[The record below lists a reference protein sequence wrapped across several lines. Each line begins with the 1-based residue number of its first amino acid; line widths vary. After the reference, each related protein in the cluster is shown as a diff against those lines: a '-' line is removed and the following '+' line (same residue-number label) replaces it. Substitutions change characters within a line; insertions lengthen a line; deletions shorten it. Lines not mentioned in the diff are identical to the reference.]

1 MNEKGIKIKMVFIYF
16 LFAAA
21 ITVYA
26 AIKLSTY
33 ADVISEKSTMS
44 GMLVGTVL
52 LAGATSL
59 PEVTTSISAVMINNP
74 DIAVG
79 NMLGSNLFNIFILA
93 MFDLYFRQK
102 QLFNEA
108 SRDHLYTA
116 GLGLSLTVL
125 TMIALIVR
133 VDLTFVG
140 IGIDALFI
148 AALYGVGIYYIG
160 KRPQQPST
168 EQEVEQEVGASVTDT
183 TSVKQAVV
191 RFVIAALVIMGAGT
205 ALSVTGDQIAVVTG
219 LGSSFVG
226 SFLIA
231 ASTSLP
237 EAVAVFVALKLRNVN
252 LAFGSILGSNI
263 FNMLIIA
270 MSDIFYQ
277 NGSILADV
285 SASHLVTAIGITI
298 LSVLVMYS
306 VLRKDVTSKVRYVI
320 PSILVVFVYAVSSY
334 LIFIG

>member
-1 MNEKGIKIKMVFIYF
+1 MVFVYF
-16 LFAAA
+16 LLAAA

-33 ADVISEKSTMS
+33 ADVISEKSSM
-44 GMLVGTVL
+44 GGVLVGTVL

-102 QLFNEA
+102 RLFNEA

-116 GLGLSLTVL
+116 GLGLLLTVL
-125 TMIALIVR
+125 TMVALIVR
-133 VDLTFVG
+133 VDMTFIG
-140 IGIDALFI
+140 IGVDALLI
-148 AALYGVGIYYIG
+148 AALYGIGIYYIG
-160 KRPQQPST
+160 KRPKEPT
-168 EQEVEQEVGASVTDT
+168 ATREVEQEVVAST
-183 TSVKQAVV
+183 TSSISVKRAVYGFAIAAVV
-191 RFVIAALVIMGAGT
+191 IMAAGT
-205 ALSVTGDQIAVVTG
+205 ALSITGDRIAVVTG

-263 FNMLIIA
+263 FNMVIIA
-270 MSDIFYQ
+270 MSDVFYQ

-298 LSVLVMYS
+298 LSILVMYS
-306 VLRKDVTSKVRYVI
+306 VLRKDVTSKVRYVL
-320 PSILVVFVYAVSSY
+320 PSVLVVLVYFVSSY
-334 LIFIG
+334 LIFTG

>member
-1 MNEKGIKIKMVFIYF
+1 MVFVYF

-33 ADVISEKSTMS
+33 ADVMTEKSKMG

-59 PEVTTSISAVMINNP
+59 PEVTTSISAVMIDNP
-74 DIAVG
+74 DIAIG

-102 QLFNEA
+102 QLFNYA

-116 GLGLSLTVL
+116 GLGLLLTVTTL
-125 TMIALIVR
+125 IALIVR
-133 VDLTFVG
+133 VDMTFIG
-140 IGIDALFI
+140 IGVDALLI
-148 AALYGVGIYYIG
+148 ALLYGIGIYYIG
-160 KRPQQPST
+160 KRPKEPIA
-168 EQEVEQEVGASVTDT
+168 EHEVEEV
-183 TSVKQAVV
+183 VV
-191 RFVIAALVIMGAGT
+191 SKYDDITLKRAGFGFLIAAVIIMAAGT
-205 ALSVTGDQIAVVTG
+205 ALSITGDQIAVVTG

-237 EAVAVFVALKLRNVN
+237 EAVAVFMALKLRNVN

-270 MSDIFYQ
+270 MSDVFYR

-285 SASHLVTAIGITI
+285 STSHLVSAVGITI
-298 LSVLVMYS
+298 LSILVMYS
-306 VLRKDVTSKVRYVI
+306 VLRQNVTSKVRYVI
-320 PSILVVFVYAVSSY
+320 PSLLVVVVYFVSSY

>member
-1 MNEKGIKIKMVFIYF
+1 MVFVYF
-16 LFAAA
+16 LLAAA

-33 ADVISEKSTMS
+33 ADVMSEKSSM
-44 GMLVGTVL
+44 GGVLVGTVL

-102 QLFNEA
+102 RLFNGA

-116 GLGLSLTVL
+116 GLGLLLTVL
-125 TMIALIVR
+125 TMVALIVR
-133 VDLTFVG
+133 IDLTFIG
-140 IGIDALFI
+140 IGIDALLI
-148 AALYGVGIYYIG
+148 AALYVIGIYYIG
-160 KRPQQPST
+160 KRPKEPT
-168 EQEVEQEVGASVTDT
+168 MTTEVEKEVVVST
-183 TSVKQAVV
+183 TESMTVKRAVIG
-191 RFVIAALVIMGAGT
+191 FIFAALVIMAAGT
-205 ALSVTGDQIAVVTG
+205 ALSISGDRIAVVTG

-263 FNMLIIA
+263 FNMVIIA
-270 MSDIFYQ
+270 MSDVFYQ

-285 SASHLVTAIGITI
+285 SASHLVTAVGITI
-298 LSVLVMYS
+298 LSILVMYS
-306 VLRKDVTSKVRYVI
+306 VLRKDVTSKVRYIV
-320 PSILVVFVYAVSSY
+320 PSVLVVLVYFVSSY

>member
-1 MNEKGIKIKMVFIYF
+1 MVFVYF
-16 LFAAA
+16 LLAAA

-33 ADVISEKSTMS
+33 ADVMTEKSKMG

-59 PEVTTSISAVMINNP
+59 PEVTTSISAVMIDNP
-74 DIAVG
+74 DIAIG

-102 QLFNEA
+102 QLFNYA

-116 GLGLSLTVL
+116 GLGLLLTVTTL
-125 TMIALIVR
+125 IALIVR
-133 VDLTFVG
+133 VDMTFIG
-140 IGIDALFI
+140 IGVDALLI
-148 AALYGVGIYYIG
+148 AILYGIGIYYIG
-160 KRPQQPST
+160 KQPT
-168 EQEVEQEVGASVTDT
+168 EPVAEREVEEVVVGKYEEITL
-183 TSVKQAVV
+183 KRAV
-191 RFVIAALVIMGAGT
+191 FGFIIAAIVIMAAGT
-205 ALSVTGDQIAVVTG
+205 ALSITGDQIAVVTG

-237 EAVAVFVALKLRNVN
+237 EAVAVFMALKLRNVN

-270 MSDIFYQ
+270 MSDVFYR

-285 SASHLVTAIGITI
+285 STSHLVSAVGITI
-298 LSVLVMYS
+298 LSILVMYS
-306 VLRKDVTSKVRYVI
+306 VLRRNVTSKVRYVI
-320 PSILVVFVYAVSSY
+320 PSLLVVVVYFVSSY

>member
-1 MNEKGIKIKMVFIYF
+1 MVFVYF
-16 LFAAA
+16 LLAAA

-33 ADVISEKSTMS
+33 ADVMTEKSKMG

-59 PEVTTSISAVMINNP
+59 PEVTTSISAVMIDNP
-74 DIAVG
+74 DIAIG

-102 QLFNEA
+102 QLFNYA

-116 GLGLSLTVL
+116 GLGLLLTVTTL
-125 TMIALIVR
+125 IALIVR
-133 VDLTFVG
+133 VDMTFIG
-140 IGIDALFI
+140 IGVDALLI
-148 AALYGVGIYYIG
+148 AILYGIGIYYIG
-160 KRPQQPST
+160 KQPT
-168 EQEVEQEVGASVTDT
+168 EPVAEQEVEEVVVGKYEEITL
-183 TSVKQAVV
+183 KRAV
-191 RFVIAALVIMGAGT
+191 FGFIIAAIVIMAAGT
-205 ALSVTGDQIAVVTG
+205 ALSITGDQIAVVTG

-237 EAVAVFVALKLRNVN
+237 EAVAVFMALKLRNVN

-270 MSDIFYQ
+270 MSDVFYR

-285 SASHLVTAIGITI
+285 STSHLVSAVGITI
-298 LSVLVMYS
+298 LSILVMYS
-306 VLRKDVTSKVRYVI
+306 VLRQNVTSKVRYVI
-320 PSILVVFVYAVSSY
+320 PSLLVVVVYFVSSY

>member
-1 MNEKGIKIKMVFIYF
+1 MVFIYF
-16 LFAAA
+16 ILAAA
-21 ITVYA
+21 LTVYA

-59 PEVTTSISAVMINNP
+59 PEVTTSVSAVMINNP
-74 DIAVG
+74 DIAIG

-93 MFDLYFRQK
+93 MFDLYYRQK
-102 QLFNEA
+102 RLFNEA

-116 GLGLSLTVL
+116 SLGLMLTLV
-125 TMIALIVR
+125 TMLALVIR
-133 VDLTFVG
+133 IDFTILG
-140 IGIDALFI
+140 IGIDALLI
-148 AALYGVGIYYIG
+148 AGLYAVGIYYIG
-160 KRPQQPST
+160 QRPKEPTT
-168 EQEVEQEVGASVTDT
+168 EREFEQEVGVSVTD
-183 TSVKQAVV
+183 SIPIKRAVIG
-191 RFVIAALVIMGAGT
+191 FIIAALVIMAAGT
-205 ALSVTGDQIAVVTG
+205 ALSVLGDQIAVVTG

-237 EAVAVFVALKLRNVN
+237 EAVAVFVALKLGNVN

-270 MSDIFYQ
+270 MSDVFYRG
-277 NGSILADV
+277 GSILADV
-285 SASHLVTAIGITI
+285 STSHLVTAIGITI

-306 VLRKDVTSKVRYVI
+306 VLRKDVTSKFRYVL
-320 PSILVVFVYAVSSY
+320 PSVLVVLVYFASSY
-334 LIFIG
+334 FIFIG

>member
-1 MNEKGIKIKMVFIYF
+1 MVFIYF
-16 LFAAA
+16 ILAAA

-59 PEVTTSISAVMINNP
+59 PEVTTSVSAVLINNP
-74 DIAVG
+74 DIAIG

-93 MFDLYFRQK
+93 MFDLFYRQK
-102 QLFNEA
+102 RLFNDA

-116 GLGLSLTVL
+116 SLGLMLTLV

-133 VDLTFVG
+133 IDYTVLG
-140 IGIDALFI
+140 IGIDAILI
-148 AALYGVGIYYIG
+148 AVLYAIGIYYIG
-160 KRPQQPST
+160 KRPQEPT
-168 EQEVEQEVGASVTDT
+168 AEREVEQEVGASVTDT
-183 TSVKQAVV
+183 ISVKQAGVG
-191 RFVIAALVIMGAGT
+191 FVIAALVIMAAGT
-205 ALSVTGDQIAVVTG
+205 ALSITGDQIAVVTG

-237 EAVAVFVALKLRNVN
+237 EAVAVFVALKLGNVN

-270 MSDIFYQ
+270 MSDVFYQ

-298 LSVLVMYS
+298 LSILVMYS
-306 VLRKDVTSKVRYVI
+306 VLRKDVTSKVRYAL
-320 PSILVVFVYAVSSY
+320 PSILVIFVYAVSSY
-334 LIFIG
+334 LIFTG

>member
-1 MNEKGIKIKMVFIYF
+1 MVFVYF
-16 LFAAA
+16 LLAAA

-33 ADVISEKSTMS
+33 ADVMSEKSSM
-44 GMLVGTVL
+44 GGVLVGTVL

-102 QLFNEA
+102 RLFNGA

-116 GLGLSLTVL
+116 GLGLLLTVL
-125 TMIALIVR
+125 TMVALIVR
-133 VDLTFVG
+133 IDLTFIG
-140 IGIDALFI
+140 IGVDALLI
-148 AALYGVGIYYIG
+148 AALYGIGIYYIG
-160 KRPQQPST
+160 KRPKEPT
-168 EQEVEQEVGASVTDT
+168 TTTEVEKEVVVST
-183 TSVKQAVV
+183 TESMTVKRAVIG
-191 RFVIAALVIMGAGT
+191 FIFAALVIMAAGT
-205 ALSVTGDQIAVVTG
+205 ALSISGDRIAVVTG

-263 FNMLIIA
+263 FNMVIIA
-270 MSDIFYQ
+270 LSDIFYQ

-285 SASHLVTAIGITI
+285 SASHLVTAVGITI
-298 LSVLVMYS
+298 LSILVMYS
-306 VLRKDVTSKVRYVI
+306 VLRKDVTSKVRYIV
-320 PSILVVFVYAVSSY
+320 PSVLVVLVYFVSSY
-334 LIFIG
+334 LIFIGS

>member
-1 MNEKGIKIKMVFIYF
+1 MVFVYF
-16 LFAAA
+16 LLAAA
-21 ITVYA
+21 VTVFA

-33 ADVISEKSTMS
+33 ADVMSEKSRM
-44 GMLVGTVL
+44 GGLLIGTVL

-59 PEVTTSISAVMINNP
+59 PEVTTSISAVVINNP

-102 QLFNEA
+102 QLFNGA

-116 GLGLSLTVL
+116 GLGLLLTVSTL
-125 TMIALIVR
+125 VALIVR
-133 VDLTFVG
+133 VDMTFIG
-140 IGIDALFI
+140 IGVDALLI
-148 AALYGVGIYYIG
+148 AALYGFGIYYIG
-160 KRPQQPST
+160 KQPKAPETNEETEEEVIVST
-168 EQEVEQEVGASVTDT
+168 NHAISLKRAIIG
-183 TSVKQAVV
+183 
-191 RFVIAALVIMGAGT
+191 FGLAALVTMAAGT
-205 ALSVTGDQIAVVTG
+205 ALSITGDRIAVVTG

-237 EAVAVFVALKLRNVN
+237 EAAAVFMALKLRNVN

-270 MSDIFYQ
+270 MSDVFYQ

-285 SASHLVTAIGITI
+285 SSSHLVSAVGITL
-298 LSVLVMYS
+298 LSILVMYS
-306 VLRKDVTSKVRYVI
+306 ILRQRVTSTVRYVL
-320 PSILVVFVYAVSSY
+320 PSVLVVLVYFVSSY

>member
-1 MNEKGIKIKMVFIYF
+1 MVFVYF
-16 LFAAA
+16 LLAAA

-33 ADVISEKSTMS
+33 ADVMTEKSKMG

-59 PEVTTSISAVMINNP
+59 PEVTTSISAVMIDNP
-74 DIAVG
+74 DIAIG

-102 QLFNEA
+102 QLFNYA

-116 GLGLSLTVL
+116 GLGLLLTVTTL
-125 TMIALIVR
+125 IALIVR
-133 VDLTFVG
+133 VDMTFIG
-140 IGIDALFI
+140 IGVDALLI
-148 AALYGVGIYYIG
+148 ALLYGIGIYYIG
-160 KRPQQPST
+160 KRPKEPIA
-168 EQEVEQEVGASVTDT
+168 EHEVEEVVVSKYDDITLKRAGFGFLIA
-183 TSVKQAVV
+183 AVV
-191 RFVIAALVIMGAGT
+191 IMAAGT
-205 ALSVTGDQIAVVTG
+205 ALSITGDQIAVVTG

-237 EAVAVFVALKLRNVN
+237 EAVAVFMALKLRNVN

-270 MSDIFYQ
+270 MSDVFYR

-285 SASHLVTAIGITI
+285 STSHLVSAVGITI
-298 LSVLVMYS
+298 LSILVMYS
-306 VLRKDVTSKVRYVI
+306 VLRQNVTSKVRYVI
-320 PSILVVFVYAVSSY
+320 PSLLVVVVYFVSSY

>member
-1 MNEKGIKIKMVFIYF
+1 MVFIYF
-16 LFAAA
+16 LLAAA
-21 ITVYA
+21 ITVFA

-33 ADVISEKSTMS
+33 ADVMSEKSTM
-44 GMLVGTVL
+44 GGVLVGTVL

-59 PEVTTSISAVMINNP
+59 PEVTTSISAVLINNP

-93 MFDLYFRQK
+93 MFDLYFRHK
-102 QLFNEA
+102 RLFNDA

-116 GLGLSLTVL
+116 GLGLMLTVL
-125 TMIALIVR
+125 TMIALVVR
-133 VDLTFVG
+133 LDMTLFG
-140 IGIDALFI
+140 IGVDALII
-148 AALYGVGIYYIG
+148 AALYGIGIYYIS
-160 KRPQQPST
+160 KRPQEPKLEREIES
-168 EQEVEQEVGASVTDT
+168 EVVVSQNDSVTM
-183 TSVKQAVV
+183 KQAVTGFIV
-191 RFVIAALVIMGAGT
+191 AALVIMAAGT
-205 ALSVTGDQIAVVTG
+205 ALSITGDQIAVVTG

-270 MSDIFYQ
+270 MSDVFYQ

-285 SASHLVTAIGITI
+285 STSHLVTAVGITV
-298 LSVLVMYS
+298 LSLLVMYS
-306 VLRKDVTSKVRYVI
+306 VIRKDVTSKFKYAL
-320 PSILVVFVYAVSSY
+320 PSSLVVLVYVVSSY

>member
-1 MNEKGIKIKMVFIYF
+1 MVFVYF
-16 LFAAA
+16 LLAAA
-21 ITVYA
+21 VTVFA

-33 ADVISEKSTMS
+33 ADVMSEKSRM
-44 GMLVGTVL
+44 GGLLIGTVL

-59 PEVTTSISAVMINNP
+59 PEVTTSISAVVINNP

-102 QLFNEA
+102 QLFNGA

-116 GLGLSLTVL
+116 GLGLLLTVSTL
-125 TMIALIVR
+125 VALIVR
-133 VDLTFVG
+133 VDMTFIG
-140 IGIDALFI
+140 IGVDALII
-148 AALYGVGIYYIG
+148 AALYGFGIYFIG
-160 KRPQQPST
+160 KQPKAPETNEETEEEVVVST
-168 EQEVEQEVGASVTDT
+168 NHSISLKRAIIG
-183 TSVKQAVV
+183 
-191 RFVIAALVIMGAGT
+191 FGLAALVTMAAGT
-205 ALSVTGDQIAVVTG
+205 ALSITGDRIAVVTG

-237 EAVAVFVALKLRNVN
+237 EAAAVFMALKLRNVN

-270 MSDIFYQ
+270 MSDVFYQ

-285 SASHLVTAIGITI
+285 SSSHLVSAVGITL
-298 LSVLVMYS
+298 LSILVMYS
-306 VLRKDVTSKVRYVI
+306 ILRQRVTSTVRYVL
-320 PSILVVFVYAVSSY
+320 PSVLVVLVYFVSSY

>member
-1 MNEKGIKIKMVFIYF
+1 MVFIYF
-16 LFAAA
+16 ILAAA
-21 ITVYA
+21 LTVYA

-59 PEVTTSISAVMINNP
+59 PEVTTSVSAVMINNP
-74 DIAVG
+74 DIAIG

-93 MFDLYFRQK
+93 MFDLYYRQK
-102 QLFNEA
+102 RLFNEA

-116 GLGLSLTVL
+116 SLGLMLTLV
-125 TMIALIVR
+125 TMLALVIR
-133 VDLTFVG
+133 IDFTILG
-140 IGIDALFI
+140 IGIDALLI
-148 AALYGVGIYYIG
+148 AGLYAVGIYYIG
-160 KRPQQPST
+160 QRPKETTT
-168 EQEVEQEVGASVTDT
+168 EREVEQEVGVSVTD
-183 TSVKQAVV
+183 SIPIKRAVIG
-191 RFVIAALVIMGAGT
+191 FIIAALVIMAAGT
-205 ALSVTGDQIAVVTG
+205 ALSVLGDQIAVVTG

-237 EAVAVFVALKLRNVN
+237 EAVAVFVALKLGNVN

-270 MSDIFYQ
+270 MSDVFYRG
-277 NGSILADV
+277 GSILADV
-285 SASHLVTAIGITI
+285 STSHLVTAIGITI

-306 VLRKDVTSKVRYVI
+306 VLRKDVTSKFRYVL
-320 PSILVVFVYAVSSY
+320 PSVLVVLVYFASSY
-334 LIFIG
+334 FIFIG

>member
-1 MNEKGIKIKMVFIYF
+1 MVFVYF
-16 LFAAA
+16 LLAAA
-21 ITVYA
+21 VTVFA

-33 ADVISEKSTMS
+33 ADVMSEKSRM
-44 GMLVGTVL
+44 GGLLIGTVL

-59 PEVTTSISAVMINNP
+59 PEVTTSISAVVINNP

-102 QLFNEA
+102 QLFNGA

-116 GLGLSLTVL
+116 GLGLLLTVSTL
-125 TMIALIVR
+125 VALIVQ
-133 VDLTFVG
+133 VDMTFIG
-140 IGIDALFI
+140 IGVDALLI
-148 AALYGVGIYYIG
+148 AALYGFGIYYIG
-160 KRPQQPST
+160 KQPKATETNEETEEEVVVST
-168 EQEVEQEVGASVTDT
+168 NHSISLKRAIIG
-183 TSVKQAVV
+183 
-191 RFVIAALVIMGAGT
+191 FGLAALVTMAAGT
-205 ALSVTGDQIAVVTG
+205 ALSITGDRIAVVTG

-237 EAVAVFVALKLRNVN
+237 EAAAVFMALKLRNVN

-270 MSDIFYQ
+270 MSDVFYQ

-285 SASHLVTAIGITI
+285 SSSHLVSAVGITL
-298 LSVLVMYS
+298 LSILVMYS
-306 VLRKDVTSKVRYVI
+306 ILRQRVTSTVRYVL
-320 PSILVVFVYAVSSY
+320 PSVLVVLVYFVSSY

>member
-1 MNEKGIKIKMVFIYF
+1 MVFIYF
-16 LFAAA
+16 ILAAA

-59 PEVTTSISAVMINNP
+59 PEVTTSVSAVMINNP
-74 DIAVG
+74 DIAIG

-93 MFDLYFRQK
+93 MFDLYYRQK
-102 QLFNEA
+102 RLFNEA

-116 GLGLSLTVL
+116 SLGLMLTLV
-125 TMIALIVR
+125 TMLALVIR
-133 VDLTFVG
+133 IDFTILG
-140 IGIDALFI
+140 IGIDALLI
-148 AALYGVGIYYIG
+148 AGLYAIGIYYIG
-160 KRPQQPST
+160 QRPKELST
-168 EQEVEQEVGASVTDT
+168 EREVEQEVGVSVTD
-183 TSVKQAVV
+183 SIPIKRAVIG
-191 RFVIAALVIMGAGT
+191 FIIAALVIMAAGT
-205 ALSVTGDQIAVVTG
+205 ALSVLGDQIAVVTG

-237 EAVAVFVALKLRNVN
+237 EAVAVFVALKLGNVN

-270 MSDIFYQ
+270 LSDVFYRG
-277 NGSILADV
+277 GSILADV
-285 SASHLVTAIGITI
+285 STSHLVTAIGITI
-298 LSVLVMYS
+298 LSILVMYS
-306 VLRKDVTSKVRYVI
+306 VLRKDVTSKFRYVL
-320 PSILVVFVYAVSSY
+320 PSVLVILVYFASSY
-334 LIFIG
+334 FIFIG

>member
-1 MNEKGIKIKMVFIYF
+1 MVFIYF
-16 LFAAA
+16 ILAAA

-26 AIKLSTY
+26 AMKLSTY

-59 PEVTTSISAVMINNP
+59 PEVTTSVSAVMINNP
-74 DIAVG
+74 DIAIG

-93 MFDLYFRQK
+93 MFDLFYRQK
-102 QLFNEA
+102 RLFNEA

-116 GLGLSLTVL
+116 GLGLMLTLV

-133 VDLTFVG
+133 IDFTILG
-140 IGIDALFI
+140 IGIDALLI
-148 AALYGVGIYYIG
+148 AGLYAIGIYYIG
-160 KRPQQPST
+160 KRPQQPA
-168 EQEVEQEVGASVTDT
+168 VEREAVNESVQEVGASA
-183 TSVKQAVV
+183 TSLITVKRAVIG
-191 RFVIAALVIMGAGT
+191 FIIAALVIMGAGT
-205 ALSVTGDQIAVVTG
+205 ALSVFGDQIAVVTG

-231 ASTSLP
+231 ATTSLP
-237 EAVAVFVALKLRNVN
+237 EAVAVFVALKLGNVN

-270 MSDIFYQ
+270 MSDVFYRG
-277 NGSILADV
+277 GSILADV
-285 SASHLVTAIGITI
+285 STSHLVTAIGITI

-306 VLRKDVTSKVRYVI
+306 VLRKDVTSKFRYVL
-320 PSILVVFVYAVSSY
+320 PSVLVVLVYFASSY
-334 LIFIG
+334 FIFIG

>member
-1 MNEKGIKIKMVFIYF
+1 MVFIYF
-16 LFAAA
+16 ILAAA

-26 AIKLSTY
+26 AMKLSTY

-59 PEVTTSISAVMINNP
+59 PEVTTSVSAVMINNP
-74 DIAVG
+74 DIAIG

-93 MFDLYFRQK
+93 MFDLFYRQK
-102 QLFNEA
+102 RLFNEA

-116 GLGLSLTVL
+116 GLGLMLTLV

-133 VDLTFVG
+133 IDFTILG
-140 IGIDALFI
+140 IGIDALLI
-148 AALYGVGIYYIG
+148 AVLYGIGIYYIG
-160 KRPQQPST
+160 KRPQQPAV
-168 EQEVEQEVGASVTDT
+168 EREAAHEAVQEIDASA
-183 TSVKQAVV
+183 TSSITVKRAVIG
-191 RFVIAALVIMGAGT
+191 FIIAALVIMGAGT
-205 ALSVTGDQIAVVTG
+205 ALSVLGDQIAVVTG

-231 ASTSLP
+231 ATTSLP
-237 EAVAVFVALKLRNVN
+237 EAVSVFVALKLRNVN

-270 MSDIFYQ
+270 MSDVFYRD
-277 NGSILADV
+277 GSILADV
-285 SASHLVTAIGITI
+285 AASHLVTAIGITI

-306 VLRKDVTSKVRYVI
+306 VLRKDVTSKFRYVL
-320 PSILVVFVYAVSSY
+320 PSVLVVLVYFASSY
-334 LIFIG
+334 FIFIG

>member
-1 MNEKGIKIKMVFIYF
+1 MVFVYF
-16 LFAAA
+16 LLAAA

-26 AIKLSTY
+26 AMKLSTY

-59 PEVTTSISAVMINNP
+59 PEVTTSVSAVLINNP
-74 DIAVG
+74 DIAIG

-93 MFDLYFRQK
+93 MFDLFYRQK
-102 QLFNEA
+102 RLFNDA

-116 GLGLSLTVL
+116 SLGLMLTLVTMVALVIRVDYTVL
-125 TMIALIVR
+125 
-133 VDLTFVG
+133 G
-140 IGIDALFI
+140 IGIDAILI
-148 AALYGVGIYYIG
+148 AVLYAVGIYYIG
-160 KRPQQPST
+160 KRPT
-168 EQEVEQEVGASVTDT
+168 EPTAEREVEQEVVASATDSI
-183 TSVKQAVV
+183 SVKRAVV
-191 RFVIAALVIMGAGT
+191 GFIIAALVIMAAGT

-237 EAVAVFVALKLRNVN
+237 EAVAVFVALKLGNVN

-270 MSDIFYQ
+270 MSDVFYQ

-285 SASHLVTAIGITI
+285 SSSHLVTAIGITI
-298 LSVLVMYS
+298 LSILVMYS
-306 VLRKDVTSKVRYVI
+306 VLRKDVTSKVRYVL
-320 PSILVVFVYAVSSY
+320 PSMLVVFVYAVSSY
-334 LIFIG
+334 LIFTG

>member
-1 MNEKGIKIKMVFIYF
+1 MVFIYF
-16 LFAAA
+16 ILAAA
-21 ITVYA
+21 LTVYA

-59 PEVTTSISAVMINNP
+59 PEVTTSVSAVMINNP
-74 DIAVG
+74 DIAIG

-93 MFDLYFRQK
+93 MFDLYYRQK
-102 QLFNEA
+102 RLFNEA

-116 GLGLSLTVL
+116 SLGLMLTLV
-125 TMIALIVR
+125 TMLALVIR
-133 VDLTFVG
+133 IDFTILG
-140 IGIDALFI
+140 IGIDALLI
-148 AALYGVGIYYIG
+148 AGLYAIGIYYIG
-160 KRPQQPST
+160 QRPKEPTT
-168 EQEVEQEVGASVTDT
+168 EREVEQEVGVSVTD
-183 TSVKQAVV
+183 SIPIKRAVIG
-191 RFVIAALVIMGAGT
+191 FIIAALVIMAAGT
-205 ALSVTGDQIAVVTG
+205 ALSVLGDQIAVVTG

-237 EAVAVFVALKLRNVN
+237 EAVAVFVALKLGNVN

-270 MSDIFYQ
+270 MSDVFYRG
-277 NGSILADV
+277 GSILADV
-285 SASHLVTAIGITI
+285 STSHLVTAIGITI

-306 VLRKDVTSKVRYVI
+306 VLRKDVTSKFRYVL
-320 PSILVVFVYAVSSY
+320 PSVLVVLVYFASSY
-334 LIFIG
+334 FIFIG

>member
-1 MNEKGIKIKMVFIYF
+1 MVFIYF
-16 LFAAA
+16 ILAAA
-21 ITVYA
+21 LTVYA

-59 PEVTTSISAVMINNP
+59 PEVTTSVSAVMINNP
-74 DIAVG
+74 DIAIG

-93 MFDLYFRQK
+93 MFDLYYRQK
-102 QLFNEA
+102 RLFNEA

-116 GLGLSLTVL
+116 SLGLMLTLV

-133 VDLTFVG
+133 IDFTILG
-140 IGIDALFI
+140 IGIDALLI
-148 AALYGVGIYYIG
+148 AGLYALGIYYIG
-160 KRPQQPST
+160 QRPKEPTT
-168 EQEVEQEVGASVTDT
+168 EQEVKEEVGVSVTD
-183 TSVKQAVV
+183 SIPVKRAVIG
-191 RFVIAALVIMGAGT
+191 FIIAALVIMGAGT
-205 ALSVTGDQIAVVTG
+205 ALSVFGDQIAVVTG

-237 EAVAVFVALKLRNVN
+237 EAVAVFVALKLGNVN

-270 MSDIFYQ
+270 MSDVFYRG
-277 NGSILADV
+277 GSILADV
-285 SASHLVTAIGITI
+285 STSHLVTAIGITI

-306 VLRKDVTSKVRYVI
+306 VLRKDVTSKFRYVL
-320 PSILVVFVYAVSSY
+320 PSVLVVLVYFASSY
-334 LIFIG
+334 FIFIG

>member
-1 MNEKGIKIKMVFIYF
+1 MVFVYF
-16 LFAAA
+16 LLAAA

-33 ADVISEKSTMS
+33 ADVMTEKSKMG

-59 PEVTTSISAVMINNP
+59 PEVTTSISAVMIDNP
-74 DIAVG
+74 DIAIG

-102 QLFNEA
+102 QLFNYA

-116 GLGLSLTVL
+116 GLGLLLTVTTL
-125 TMIALIVR
+125 IALIVR
-133 VDLTFVG
+133 VDMTFIG
-140 IGIDALFI
+140 IGVDALLI
-148 AALYGVGIYYIG
+148 AILYGIGIYYIG
-160 KRPQQPST
+160 KQPKDPIA
-168 EQEVEQEVGASVTDT
+168 EQEVEEEVVVGKYEDITL
-183 TSVKQAVV
+183 KRAV
-191 RFVIAALVIMGAGT
+191 FGFIIAAIVIMAAGT
-205 ALSVTGDQIAVVTG
+205 ALSITGDQIAVVTG

-237 EAVAVFVALKLRNVN
+237 EAVAVFMALKLRNVN

-270 MSDIFYQ
+270 MSDVFYR

-285 SASHLVTAIGITI
+285 STSHLVSAVGITI
-298 LSVLVMYS
+298 LSILVMYS
-306 VLRKDVTSKVRYVI
+306 VLRQNVTSKVRYVI
-320 PSILVVFVYAVSSY
+320 PSLLVVVVYFVSSY